1 MKKNKEQKQTKVDI
15 EDKHISN
22 TIKKRKPLERHK
34 LIVKDL
40 SGNIGKGKKRKS
52 LKQTMID
59 KGYSESYA
67 DSGHIKKTRSWDEL
81 MKVVLNDEMLAEKH
95 EALLNAKQV
104 QRFIF
109 ATRIKDEDI
118 IEMVEEAGFKV
129 ITIRNSPMGKM
140 AFYSVDNTRAIKDGL
155 DMAYKLK
162 AKFTPEEI
170 NLKFKG
176 FNKSQLIDLVMSKVA
191 PKKK

>member
-1 MKKNKEQKQTKVDI
+1 MAKKKEQKLTKADV
-15 EDKHISN
+15 EKTHISN

-34 LIVKDL
+34 VIVKDL
-40 SGNIGKGKKRKS
+40 SGNIGKKKRKS

-59 KGYSESYA
+59 NGYSESYA
-67 DSGHIKKTRSWDEL
+67 DSGHIKKTRSWDDL
-81 MKVVLNDEMLAEKH
+81 MKIVLNDELLATKH
-95 EALLNAKQV
+95 NALLNAKQV

-140 AFYSVDNTRAIKDGL
+140 AFYSVDNTKAIKDGL

-162 AKFTPEEI
+162 GKFTPEEI

-176 FNKSQLIDLVMSKVA
+176 FTKEQLIDLVMSKVA

>member
-1 MKKNKEQKQTKVDI
+1 MAKKKEQKLTKADV
-15 EDKHISN
+15 EKTHISN

-34 LIVKDL
+34 AIVEDL

-81 MKVVLNDEMLAEKH
+81 MKVVLNDELLATKH
-95 EALLNAKQV
+95 NALLNAKQV

-140 AFYSVDNTRAIKDGL
+140 AFYSVDNTKAIKDGL

-162 AKFTPEEI
+162 GKFTPEEI

-176 FNKSQLIDLVMSKVA
+176 FSKEQLIDLIMGKVM